1 MHWLCPIFRQPNCQT
16 PKSGSTLQ
24 SPIHVPSDDKS
35 AILPSTTAPSAPML
49 NARPTMS
56 SDARPTWFG
65 SSRLREDFR
74 LPLHPVYVP
83 VTLIR
88 DGQLLADELAELG
101 KTEQW
106 LAAKLQK
113 QGIASPKDV
122 LIAEWLEGD
131 GLFVQ
136 TYQPAERQRST
147 RRQTAPE

>member
-1 MHWLCPIFRQPNCQT
+1 
-16 PKSGSTLQ
+16 
-24 SPIHVPSDDKS
+24 
-35 AILPSTTAPSAPML
+35 
-49 NARPTMS
+49 MS
-56 SDARPTWFG
+56 SDARQTWFG

-74 LPLHPVYVP
+74 LPPHPVYVP

>member
-1 MHWLCPIFRQPNCQT
+1 MASF
-16 PKSGSTLQ
+16 
-24 SPIHVPSDDKS
+24 DD
-35 AILPSTTAPSAPML
+35 
-49 NARPTMS
+49 R
-56 SDARPTWFG
+56 
-65 SSRLREDFR
+65 REDFQ
-74 LPLHPVYVP
+74 LPPHPVYVP

-88 DGQLLADELAELG
+88 DGQLLADELTELG

-147 RRQTAPE
+147 RRPTASE